1 MSESDRTSRTAVI
14 AGVSG
19 ISGCSLAERL
29 LAEGWRVYGIA
40 RQPQAQPSGVIP
52 IAVDLGDAKAVRSAL
67 AGVGASHAFYCTWS
81 RQATETDNCR
91 VNGAML
97 ENFLSS
103 LNPAGLRHVALVTGA
118 KHYYIRAAGLV
129 ADTPFREDEPRLR
142 GENFYYV
149 LEDVLTEHASRTG
162 FSWSVHRPN
171 TIIGYAIGNQMN
183 LGVTLAVYGTICRET
198 GAPFCFPGSRFLWG
212 ALSELTDAD
221 LLARHLA
228 WAAVTD
234 AARNQAFNVG
244 NGDLFRWR
252 VLWPKLAAALGVEAA
267 GLPNERL
274 PLGTSM
280 ADAGRIWAAIAARHG
295 LRPLDAGTLAA
306 WWHADGDLGREF
318 ECFTSMAK
326 SRQLGF
332 LDYCESHSSFVR
344 LFERLRRER
353 VIPALPADPGR

>member
-1 MSESDRTSRTAVI
+1 MSESDKATRTAVI

-19 ISGCSLAERL
+19 ISGCNLAEHL
-29 LAEGWRVYGIA
+29 LAEGWQVYGIA
-40 RQPQAQPSGVIP
+40 RQPQSEPRGVIP
-52 IAVDLGDAKAVRSAL
+52 IAVDLGDPKAVQTAL
-67 AGVGASHAFYCTWS
+67 KGVGVSHAFYCTWS

-97 ENFLSS
+97 ENFLNA
-103 LNPAGLRHVALVTGA
+103 LDPARLQHVALVTGA

-129 ADTPFREDEPRLR
+129 ADTPFREDEPRLQ

-149 LEDVLTEHASRTG
+149 LEDILTDHASKIG
-162 FSWSVHRPN
+162 FSWSIHRPN

-198 GAPFCFPGSRFLWG
+198 GAPFYFPGSRFLWG
-212 ALSELTDAD
+212 ALSELTDAG

-228 WAAVTD
+228 WASITD
-234 AARNQAFNVG
+234 AARNQAFNIG

-252 VLWPKLAAALGVEAA
+252 VLWPKLGAALGVEAA
-267 GLPNERL
+267 RL
-274 PLGTSM
+274 PDERRLLGTSM
-280 ADAGRIWAAIAARHG
+280 AEAGRIWASITTQHG
-295 LRPLDAGTLAA
+295 LRSLDAGTLAA

-318 ECFTSMAK
+318 ECFTSMTK

-332 LDYCESHSSFVR
+332 LDFSESHSSFLR
-344 LFERLRRER
+344 LFDRLRHER
-353 VIPALPADPGR
+353 VIPALKPMR